1 MTNAVN
7 ARELSL
13 EIIVEVL
20 EKGGYSHVV
29 LRSVLDKYAYLDKRE
44 RAFIS
49 RLSEGT
55 IEYQIQLDAVL
66 NRFSKVP
73 VYKMKALIRNL
84 LRMSLY
90 QILYMDSVPD
100 SAVCNEAVKL
110 AQKKGFH
117 GLKGFVNG
125 VLRSILREKEQL
137 TFSKMSEKYS
147 MPQWIIDEWRKEYPD
162 EIVEDILQQFLR
174 KRPLSIRCN
183 INKISRDELAK
194 RLEGEGITVYK
205 PEFPLEALEIEGFDA
220 IGELKAFREGLFQ
233 VQDISSML
241 VGKVA
246 APKMGDYI
254 IDVCAAPGGKAIHLA
269 ELLDGTGKVEAR
281 DLTEYKVSLIQ
292 ENIDRSGMKNIH
304 AVCMDA
310 LQYDAASEGTAD
322 IVIADLPCSGLG
334 VIGKKPDI
342 KYRMTM
348 NQIQE
353 LQQLQREILHTIHT
367 YPKTGGVLIYSTCT
381 ISRKENLENVEWFL
395 ENHPYELEGIE
406 NCVSEKLYSD
416 TKEKGYLQLIPGIHN
431 TDGFFIAKLKRKG

>member
-13 EIIVEVL
+13 EMIVEVL
-20 EKGGYSHVV
+20 ERGGYSHVV
-29 LRSVLDKYAYLDKRE
+29 LRNVLDKHAYLDKRE
-44 RAFIS
+44 RAFIA
-49 RLSEGT
+49 RLAEGT
-55 IEYQIQLDAVL
+55 IEYRIQLDAVL
-66 NRFSKVP
+66 NRFSKMP
-73 VYKMKALIRNL
+73 VKRMKPLIRNL

-100 SAVCNEAVKL
+100 SAACNEAVKL

-125 VLRSILREKEQL
+125 VLRGILRERDKI
-137 TFSKMSEKYS
+137 TFSEMSEKYS
-147 MPQWIIDEWRKEYPD
+147 MPQWIIDEWKKEYPD
-162 EIVEDILQQFLR
+162 QVVEVILKQFLE
-174 KRPLSIRCN
+174 KRPISIRCD
-183 INKISRDELAK
+183 IHKISRDELAE
-194 RLEGEGITVYK
+194 RLDSEGVTVYK
-205 PEFPLEALEIEGFDA
+205 PEFPEEALEIEDVDSISG
-220 IGELKAFREGLFQ
+220 LKAFKEGLFQ

-241 VGKVA
+241 VGKIA
-246 APKMGDYI
+246 APKKGDYI

-292 ENIDRSGMKNIH
+292 ENIERSGLKNINT
-304 AVCMDA
+304 VCMDA
-310 LQYDAASEGTAD
+310 LQLDVHSQGKAD

-353 LQQLQREILHTIHT
+353 LQQLQRDILNTVHT
-367 YPKTGGVLIYSTCT
+367 YLKAGGVLVYSTCT
-381 ISRKENLENVEWFL
+381 ISRKENKENVEWFL
-395 ENHPYELEGIE
+395 ENYPFELIGIE
-406 NCVSEKLYSD
+406 DSVSAKLYSD

-431 TDGFFIAKLKRKG
+431 TDGFFIAKFKRKD